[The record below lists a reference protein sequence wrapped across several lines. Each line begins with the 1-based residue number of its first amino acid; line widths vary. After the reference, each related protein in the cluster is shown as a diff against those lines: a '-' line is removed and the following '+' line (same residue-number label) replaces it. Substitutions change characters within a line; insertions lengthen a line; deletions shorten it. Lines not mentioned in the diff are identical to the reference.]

1 MNSAKLLKILVLAIA
16 FPVSAPAAEPDFKAS
31 WPHTDFSRR
40 SVPLDSISIR
50 EAKRNVPPAI
60 NKPELIA
67 LQSVADLGGL
77 EPVVTL
83 EIGGIWRAYPLQI
96 LARHQVINDTI
107 GDVPVVITFCPLRKS
122 AAAFERRAE
131 GVTLDLATAG
141 VEHSANILL
150 FDTQTETLWQQID
163 GAAVVGKM
171 NGQKLRLVPARL
183 ESFAKFKSRV
193 PQSQIEE
200 AAVMAPTELTR
211 RPLLQTDAENL
222 IIPVSEPKA
231 GDNKATPKDRVI
243 VVGEDAWTLSV
254 LQRVSPAAPKTPKPS
269 PKSENTPKKQ
279 QHLKVYYKN
288 GALQVPYEQE
298 DDDQPKKKP
307 E

>member
-1 MNSAKLLKILVLAIA
+1 MNSAKLLRILALAIA
-16 FPVSAPAAEPDFKAS
+16 FPVAAQAAGPNFKAR
-31 WPHTDFSRR
+31 WPKTDFSRHQI
-40 SVPLDSISIR
+40 PLDSISVR
-50 EAKRNVPPAI
+50 EAKPNLPPAI
-60 NKPELIA
+60 HKPELIA

-107 GDVPVVITFCPLRKS
+107 GDMPVVITFCPLRKS
-122 AAAFERRAE
+122 AAAFERRA
-131 GVTLDLATAG
+131 GVVTLDLATAG
-141 VEHSANILL
+141 VEHDANILL
-150 FDTQTETLWQQID
+150 YDIQTESLWQQID

-171 NGQKLRLVPARL
+171 SGQKLRLIPARL

-193 PQSQIEE
+193 PQSQVED
-200 AAVMAPTELTR
+200 ASVMAPTDLTR
-211 RPLLQTDAENL
+211 RPLLQTDADNL

-231 GDNKATPKDRVI
+231 GDSKATSKDRVI

-254 LQRVSPAAPKTPKPS
+254 LQRVGPAAPDAPKPS
-269 PKSENTPKKQ
+269 PKDKDAQKNQ
-279 QHLKVYYKN
+279 QPLKVYYTN

-298 DDDQPKKKP
+298 DDDQPRKKP